1 MDEARVTMLWLV
13 PKLLAVILA
22 VIVVSKSYLDFRSRV
37 ESLQLFLFWAFMW
50 AVIVTT
56 ALFPGVVDVVIQ
68 HLGTGTGVGTFLG
81 MAVVLL
87 FFLVYR
93 IYAKLE
99 RLEHILT
106 KAIQETAL
114 REPWDS

>member
-1 MDEARVTMLWLV
+1 MFWLI
-13 PKLLAVILA
+13 PKLLAVVLA
-22 VIVVSKSYLDFRSRV
+22 IIVVSKSYIDFRSRV

-50 AVIVTT
+50 ALIVTT
-56 ALFPGVVDVVIQ
+56 ALFPNIVDVVI
-68 HLGTGTGVGTFLG
+68 GYFGRGTGVGTFLG

>member
-1 MDEARVTMLWLV
+1 MFWLI
-13 PKLLAVILA
+13 PKLLAVVLA
-22 VIVVSKSYLDFRSRV
+22 IIVISKSYLDFRSRV
-37 ESLQLFLFWAFMW
+37 ESLQLFLFWTLMW
-50 AVIVTT
+50 ALIVTT
-56 ALFPGVVDVVIQ
+56 ALFPNVVDVVIEYF
-68 HLGTGTGVGTFLG
+68 GRGTGVGTFLG

-114 REPWDS
+114 REPW